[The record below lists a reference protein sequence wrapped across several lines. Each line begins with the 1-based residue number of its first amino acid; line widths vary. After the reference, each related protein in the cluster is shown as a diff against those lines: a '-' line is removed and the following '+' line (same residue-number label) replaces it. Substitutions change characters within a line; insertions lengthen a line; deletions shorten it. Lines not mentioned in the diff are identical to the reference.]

1 MLNWISQTT
10 RNYQKKVINEG
21 VENLEEIEDLK
32 KLNKKFYK
40 ELLEHKAKRLKVR
53 EYQIGQQNV
62 QSNRTSRVSNSLMT

>member
-21 VENLEEIEDLK
+21 VENLEEVEDLK
-32 KLNKKFYK
+32 KLNEKFYY
-40 ELLEHKAKRLKVR
+40 ELIQHKAKRLKVR
-53 EYQIGQQNV
+53 EYQIGRQNV